1 MYMSSSVF
9 ISDSS
14 RLITCVITDRITHSA
29 ISSSALGLPTE
40 KKRFR
45 FGARSLLIQILRY
58 CGNMKGQIGAESY
71 FCRARVDIRAGVRGL
86 GRSSA
91 QCTSNSLVVGGG
103 EGMEGREG
111 IVMSAPWRLWTQ
123 TSIYLQVSGP
133 SAGSSSARPPL
144 AAFEREEEEGNDGCL
159 ATGGSLV
166 IS

>member
-1 MYMSSSVF
+1 MYMSSTVF

-40 KKRFR
+40 KKGFR

-91 QCTSNSLVVGGG
+91 QCTSNSLAVEGG
-103 EGMEGREG
+103 EGGV
-111 IVMSAPWRLWTQ
+111 VMSAPWRLWTQ

-133 SAGSSSARPPL
+133 SAGSSSTRPPL
-144 AAFEREEEEGNDGCL
+144 AAFEREEEEGKRLLPSNRR
-159 ATGGSLV
+159 
-166 IS
+166 